1 MKKTLMILFLGIGL
15 TINAQ
20 SIDYNTSSGYALEGY
35 DVVAYF
41 SNTAKKGNSSYTATH
56 DNVKYK
62 FVSQAN
68 KDAFKADPAKY
79 LPQYGGYCAY
89 AVGARN
95 KKVTPDPETFEIRDG
110 KLFVFYK
117 SWRRNTFDLWKK
129 QGPAKLKAKADK
141 NWEKLKVK

>member
-1 MKKTLMILFLGIGL
+1 MKKLVIILFIGMGFAL
-15 TINAQ
+15 NAQ
-20 SIDYNTSSGYALEGY
+20 SIDYNTSKGYALEGY

-62 FVSQAN
+62 FATQAN
-68 KDAFKADPAKY
+68 RDAFKANPEKY

-117 SWRRNTFDLWKK
+117 SWRSNTLNSWIKE
-129 QGPAKLKAKADK
+129 GPAKLKAKADK
-141 NWEKLKVK
+141 NWETLKVK

>member
-1 MKKTLMILFLGIGL
+1 MKKLIIILFIGMGFTL
-15 TINAQ
+15 SAQ
-20 SIDYNTSSGYALEGY
+20 SIDYNTSSGYALDGY

-62 FVSQAN
+62 FSSKAN
-68 KDAFKADPAKY
+68 LDTFKADPKKY

-117 SWRRNTFDLWKK
+117 SWRRNTFNLWKE

-141 NWEKLKVK
+141 NWEKLKAK

>member
-1 MKKTLMILFLGIGL
+1 MTVLFLTMGL
-15 TINAQ
+15 VVSAQ

-41 SNTAKKGNSSYTATH
+41 SNTAKKGNSSYVATH
-56 DNVKYK
+56 DNIKYK
-62 FVSQAN
+62 FSSKAN
-68 KDAFKADPAKY
+68 LNTFKANPAKY

-117 SWRRNTFDLWKK
+117 SWRSNTFDLWKK
-129 QGPAKLKAKADK
+129 AGPAKLKVKADK
-141 NWEKLKVK
+141 NWEKLKAK

>member
-1 MKKTLMILFLGIGL
+1 MKKIITLLFLTIGL
-15 TINAQ
+15 VVNAQ

-41 SNTAKKGNSSYTATH
+41 SNVAKKGNSSYVATH
-56 DNVKYK
+56 DNIKYK
-62 FVSQAN
+62 FSSKAN
-68 KDAFKADPAKY
+68 LNTFKANPTKY

-129 QGPAKLKAKADK
+129 EGPEKLKAKADK
-141 NWEKLKVK
+141 NWGKLKTK